1 MTGENQNTGDPGTTA
16 APKFGSSDQ
25 STNNQGGT
33 FSADDIAKIVN
44 QNRHAQDHIKT
55 LESETASMRAEL
67 QRLQEELTRSRS
79 IDDILA
85 AMQQQDTNQPGP
97 TAPQLNQAELLK
109 TLKDEVF
116 RDLTVAQQAAMEQQN
131 WNESVSMLRERHGD
145 GYAQYVD
152 KRAQELG
159 LPVPHLENLAKTS
172 PRAFMELVNPGTT
185 RSAAPTT
192 GSYSSSP
199 VNVDSET
206 EAMFNKINTLR
217 FRNTP
222 EGREAK
228 RTWEDPDFQRRYRVW
243 VLEKAK
249 TKGSQFGNTL

>member
-16 APKFGSSDQ
+16 AKFGSSDQ
-25 STNNQGGT
+25 GTSGSQGT
-33 FSADDIAKIVN
+33 FSAEDLAKIMN
-44 QNRHAQDHIKT
+44 QNKHAQDHIKT
-55 LESETASMRAEL
+55 LESETANMRAEL
-67 QRLQEELTRSRS
+67 QKLQEELARSRS

-85 AMQQQDTNQPGP
+85 AMQQQDTNQPGS

-116 RDLTVAQQAAMEQQN
+116 KDLSVAQQTAMEQQN
-131 WNESVSMLRERHGD
+131 WSESIKMLQQRHGE
-145 GYAQYVD
+145 GYAKYVD
-152 KRAQELG
+152 QRAAELG

-172 PRAFMELVNPGTT
+172 PRAFMELVSPGTT

-199 VNVDSET
+199 VNADAET
-206 EAMFNKINTLR
+206 EAMFVKINTLR

-228 RTWEDPDFQRRYRVW
+228 RTWEDPDFQAKYRVW
-243 VLEKAK
+243 ILEKAK
-249 TKGSQFGNTL
+249 NKGSNFGNTL